1 MKKTLIA
8 TVVVIMLLGI
18 MIGGGCQFFGG
29 VDNSTPEST
38 IESFMHAL
46 KNQDTNTLTALTD
59 VEFGEFDF
67 EGYDAITSYEIGE
80 ITTFSDNEST
90 AAVNISYEVEGINL
104 DYDYMFGIKLV
115 DDEWFIT
122 DFDISGFD
130 FDDEEWDFDWEENP
144 DDNWDEDIWDEEDW

>member
-1 MKKTLIA
+1 
-8 TVVVIMLLGI
+8 MLLGV
-18 MIGGGCQFFGG
+18 MMGGGCHIFNG

-46 KNQDTNTLTALTD
+46 ENQDINTLTALTD

-80 ITTFSDNEST
+80 VTTFNGNEST
-90 AAVNISYEVEGINL
+90 AAVNIAFEVEGISL
-104 DYDYMFGIKLV
+104 DYDYFFGIKQI

-122 DFDISGFD
+122 DFYISGFN
-130 FDDEEWDFDWEENP
+130 FIDEEWDYDWDEAP
-144 DDNWDEDIWDEEDW
+144 DDNWDEDIWDAGDW